1 MLSGNRFAPASK
13 LLAGAALCL
22 VLAPGSATA
31 VSLGQPLL
39 FFSGR
44 TEMISTVKVLAKKPY
59 QSRTL
64 GSGRILSDGSLALI
78 QQVFDEGKSPEQRN
92 WRIRKISPGRFAGTM
107 SEAIGPVVVEQ
118 LGGRYRF
125 KFRMKGNLSVE
136 QWLTPLAGGNA
147 AKSNLTVRK
156 FGFRVAS
163 STGVVRRI

>member
-1 MLSGNRFAPASK
+1 MLSSNLSAPAGK

-31 VSLGQPLL
+31 VSLGQPLQ

-44 TEMISTVKVLAKKPY
+44 TEMVSTVKVLAKKPY
-59 QSRTL
+59 RSRTL

-78 QQVFDEGKSPEQRN
+78 QQVFDEGRPPEQRN
-92 WRIRKISPGRFAGTM
+92 WKIRKLGPGRFGGTM
-107 SEAIGPVVVEQ
+107 SEAVGPVVVEQ
-118 LGGRYRF
+118 VGGRYRF

-136 QWLTPLAGGNA
+136 QWLTPLDGGEA

-163 STGVVRRI
+163 SVGFVRRI